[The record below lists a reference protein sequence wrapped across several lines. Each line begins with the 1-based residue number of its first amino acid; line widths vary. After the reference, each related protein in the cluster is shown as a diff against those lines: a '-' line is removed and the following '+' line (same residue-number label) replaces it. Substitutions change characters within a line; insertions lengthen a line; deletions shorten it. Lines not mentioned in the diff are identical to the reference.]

1 MVRKLSDADYG
12 SIEKIALP
20 AFRFA
25 LNTTFNP
32 AIGYTPF
39 EAGHGLSATTIAQA
53 RVQVTRRAIDAE
65 EGRDGDTLED
75 VDEFFDQSD
84 MKEQFELAM
93 RMAEVT
99 RSTSEWH
106 RRMTAE
112 NLGQHGQV
120 VNLNELPIG
129 AKVYIYKPPT
139 QQETISRGRKAK
151 HIDHYIGPGTV
162 SRHLGTRSVV
172 VTIRDSNGIEREYQ
186 YDAGMALLRKARP
199 DEQDPTYHQERSQ
212 GTRIS
217 SKQDLEENHLRKG
230 R

>member
-1 MVRKLSDADYG
+1 
-12 SIEKIALP
+12 
-20 AFRFA
+20 
-25 LNTTFNP
+25 
-32 AIGYTPF
+32 
-39 EAGHGLSATTIAQA
+39 
-53 RVQVTRRAIDAE
+53 
-65 EGRDGDTLED
+65 
-75 VDEFFDQSD
+75 
-84 MKEQFELAM
+84 M
-93 RMAEVT
+93 RMAEVA

-129 AKVYIYKPPT
+129 AKAYIYKPST

-151 HIDHYIGPGTV
+151 HIDHYIGPGII

-172 VTIRDSNGIEREYQ
+172 VTIRDSNGKEREYQ
-186 YDAGMALLRKARP
+186 RDAGMVLLRKART

-217 SKQDLEENHLRKG
+217 SKQDLEENRLREGEVVILKDDPKAKDWYCAEVRAVLPDRIEVNYYTTQVPPLPNYMIASKKDKRARIESATFLRTWCLRG
-230 R
+230 GPTTEPPKSSRARDKQL